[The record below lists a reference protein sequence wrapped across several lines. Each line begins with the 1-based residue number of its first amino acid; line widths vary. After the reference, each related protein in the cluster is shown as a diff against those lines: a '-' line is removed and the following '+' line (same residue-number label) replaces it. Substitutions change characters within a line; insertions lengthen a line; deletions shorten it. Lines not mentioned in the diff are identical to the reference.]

1 MAESGGES
9 ATLEPA
15 ARPARRIRVR
25 AAEPLLGA
33 LRRILTRQMARL
45 RQLQSAAMAADE
57 EAIHDMRVAIRRS
70 RAGLRIAQPHVRRQL
85 LRPLRRGLRDAA
97 RALGAV
103 RDLDVILA
111 HIETYRSGNPESAGG
126 LTAWVAELQA
136 RREEARLALHG
147 YLTGK
152 AFGRTLKAFRAFLAH
167 GGPKGGEAAPDAT
180 DGPPSESPETLRVRD
195 LLPAIVW
202 AQYGSVRAYEVL
214 QAPPLL
220 TLHALRIE
228 IKRLRYLL
236 EFFEGV
242 LGIRVRPDIDRLT
255 RTQDHLGQLHDASVA
270 IQMLRTYVAANAS
283 APARDF
289 SAAAAYLAA
298 LEREIEERTQAVP
311 ALHAEIACPPF
322 RRRLG
327 RFLSRF

>member
-1 MAESGGES
+1 MAAFGGGS
-9 ATLEPA
+9 ATPEPA
-15 ARPARRIRVR
+15 ARPPRRVRVR

-33 LRRILTRQMARL
+33 LRRILTRQLARL

-70 RAGLRIAQPHVRRQL
+70 RAGLRIAQPHARRQL

-152 AFGRTLKAFRAFLAH
+152 AFGRTLKAFRLFLASGRGA
-167 GGPKGGEAAPDAT
+167 GGQGGGRADADLPPGDPEA
-180 DGPPSESPETLRVRD
+180 LRVRD

-202 AQYGSVRAYEVL
+202 AQYGSVRAYEVFS
-214 QAPPLL
+214 APPLL

-242 LGIRVRPDIDRLT
+242 LGIRVRPDIDCLT
-255 RTQDHLGQLHDASVA
+255 RAQDHLGRLHDASVA

-298 LEREIEERTQAVP
+298 LEREIEERTQAFP
-311 ALHAEIACPPF
+311 ALHAEIASTPF

>member
-1 MAESGGES
+1 MTAAVRSAIAE
-9 ATLEPA
+9 TP
-15 ARPARRIRVR
+15 ARPVRRIRVR
-25 AAEPLLGA
+25 AAEPMLGA
-33 LRRILTRQMARL
+33 LRRILARQLARL
-45 RQLQSAAMAADE
+45 RQLQPAVMTADE

-70 RAGLRIAQPHVRRQL
+70 RAGLRIAAPHARRQL

-97 RALGAV
+97 QALGGV

-111 HIETYRSGNPESAGG
+111 HVEAYRRGLPEHADG
-126 LTAWVAELQA
+126 LAAWVADLGEH
-136 RREEARLALHG
+136 REEARGSLQA

-152 AFGRTLKAFRAFLAH
+152 AFGRTLKAFRAFLTDRGSTQ
-167 GGPKGGEAAPDAT
+167 GGAQDAERL
-180 DGPPSESPETLRVRD
+180 PSDVPEILRVRD
-195 LLPAIVW
+195 VLPATVW
-202 AQYGSVRAYEVL
+202 AQYSSVRAYEVF
-214 QAPPLL
+214 QAPPLA

-242 LGIRVRPDIDRLT
+242 LGVRIRPDIECLT
-255 RTQDHLGQLHDASVA
+255 RAQDHLGRLHDASVA

-289 SAAAAYLAA
+289 SAAAAYLGA
-298 LEREIEERTQAVP
+298 LEGEIEERTRTFP
-311 ALHAEIACPPF
+311 ALHAEITSPPF
-322 RRRLG
+322 RRRLA